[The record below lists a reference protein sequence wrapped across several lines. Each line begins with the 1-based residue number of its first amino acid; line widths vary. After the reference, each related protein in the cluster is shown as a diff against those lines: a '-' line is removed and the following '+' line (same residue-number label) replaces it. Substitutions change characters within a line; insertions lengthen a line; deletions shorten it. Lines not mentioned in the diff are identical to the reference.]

1 MVKSG
6 WRQRARRSSGH
17 ACSQTQLPH
26 PTLSSICDLP
36 EHAPLT
42 PHALQWSWPSPSY
55 ACPSLSPGPTPWVSL
70 GPSPTLTKM
79 LGVWGRWLWGRW
91 QAGPAP
97 SQSTDEGA
105 HVRDD
110 DEGRGQRG
118 PGVKFSDEAVSLRL
132 PVEVAVA
139 LNFAEGVAVET
150 RGQEVKAPS
159 ETQDQ
164 G

>member
-1 MVKSG
+1 
-6 WRQRARRSSGH
+6 
-17 ACSQTQLPH
+17 
-26 PTLSSICDLP
+26 
-36 EHAPLT
+36 
-42 PHALQWSWPSPSY
+42 
-55 ACPSLSPGPTPWVSL
+55 
-70 GPSPTLTKM
+70 M

-139 LNFAEGVAVET
+139 LNFAEGVAEHRDEQIEQQDV
-150 RGQEVKAPS
+150 GHQQEDDQEEHYQPVGVK
-159 ETQDQ
+159 
-164 G
+164 